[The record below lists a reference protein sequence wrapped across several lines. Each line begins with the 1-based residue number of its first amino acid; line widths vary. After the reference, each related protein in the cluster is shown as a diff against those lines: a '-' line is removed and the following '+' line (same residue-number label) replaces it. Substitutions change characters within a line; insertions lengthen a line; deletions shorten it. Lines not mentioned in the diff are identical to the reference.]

1 MQERQSVTQA
11 HEDRA
16 RELLQKKAPRR
27 KTTRMHWYLKNDDDK
42 KSAKELW
49 NSVQQ
54 KFKAA
59 RLKNSTL
66 EGMAE

>member
-1 MQERQSVTQA
+1 
-11 HEDRA
+11 
-16 RELLQKKAPRR
+16 
-27 KTTRMHWYLKNDDDK
+27 MHWYLKNDDDK